1 MEELALNDYL
11 CVQLLGPC
19 LAHHRDSINICC
31 MVEGKAVIRVCR
43 WAAGR
48 LQA

>member
-1 MEELALNDYL
+1 MEELALNDCL

-31 MVEGKAVIRVCR
+31 MVRVCR
-43 WAAGR
+43 WAAGQ